1 MPVPGSVPAGGP
13 PGITGASGLLPAQYL
28 PLLPAAGAGSVSADL
43 PSDHGRGEGAAAGAS
58 EDSVQPGGQREK
70 QQEARPGRAELAA
83 DSALALALA
92 VVLTMATYFVSQHR
106 ASVRPFD
113 AGGAALVIAS
123 SAVLAARRTWPVAVL
138 AVVFG
143 IILTYLAIGYPDGP
157 IWVTL
162 IIAFFTAVVRGQRL
176 VGVAAAIAVFG
187 VFLLIHPLL
196 GRGPV
201 PSAAGLAA
209 VAAWPLVI
217 LGTAEAVRI
226 RRVRAAEA
234 ARIREEETLRR
245 ASEERLRIARELHD
259 SLGHYLSMISV
270 QSGVALNLNPGLP
283 GQVAESLSA
292 IRQASREGLRE
303 LRSVLRILR
312 QDGEPAPHAPPPTLA
327 RLSDLVNHAAA
338 AGLQVRAETGGT
350 VRELPFGIDQ
360 AAFRIV
366 QEALTN
372 VTRHAGTDTAT
383 VRIRYG
389 QHDLTLQVDDDGH
402 GSNDGP
408 LPPGGSGIAGMR
420 ERAAAL
426 GGELHAGPRPRGG
439 FRVTATLPLDG
450 SE

>member
-1 MPVPGSVPAGGP
+1 MQ
-13 PGITGASGLLPAQYL
+13 LQ
-28 PLLPAAGAGSVSADL
+28 
-43 PSDHGRGEGAAAGAS
+43 
-58 EDSVQPGGQREK
+58 
-70 QQEARPGRAELAA
+70 ARPGRAGLAA

-92 VVLTMATYFVSQHR
+92 VVLTVATYFVSQHR

-113 AGGAALVIAS
+113 TGGVALVIAS
-123 SAVLAARRTWPVAVL
+123 AVALAARRTRPVAVL

-143 IILTYLAIGYPDGP
+143 IVLAYLVTGYPDGP
-157 IWVTL
+157 IWLTL
-162 IIAFFTAVVRGQRL
+162 IIAFFTAVRYGHRL
-176 VGVAAAIAVFG
+176 AGVAAVIAVFG
-187 VFLLIHPLL
+187 LFFLIHPLL
-196 GRGPV
+196 GRGPA
-201 PSAAGLAA
+201 PSAAGFAA

-217 LGTAEAVRI
+217 LGAAEAVRI
-226 RRVRAAEA
+226 RRIRAAEA
-234 ARIREEETLRR
+234 ARIREEEALRR

-270 QSGVALNLNPGLP
+270 QSGVTLNLNPGLP

-292 IRQASREGLRE
+292 IRQASQEGLRE

-312 QDGEPAPHAPPPTLA
+312 QDGETAPHAPPPALA
-327 RLSDLVNHAAA
+327 QLGDLVNQAAA
-338 AGLQVRAETGGT
+338 AGLQVRAETSGT
-350 VRELPFGIDQ
+350 VRELPFGLDQ

-389 QHDLTLQVDDDGH
+389 RHDLTVQVDDDGQ
-402 GSNDGP
+402 GRDDGLP
-408 LPPGGSGIAGMR
+408 PPPGGSGIAGMR

-426 GGELHAGPRPRGG
+426 GGELRAGPRPEGG

-450 SE
+450 SA

>member
-1 MPVPGSVPAGGP
+1 
-13 PGITGASGLLPAQYL
+13 
-28 PLLPAAGAGSVSADL
+28 
-43 PSDHGRGEGAAAGAS
+43 
-58 EDSVQPGGQREK
+58 VQPGRQRGK
-70 QQEARPGRAELAA
+70 QQEARPGRAGLAA

-92 VVLTMATYFVSQHR
+92 AVLTVATYFVSKHQ

-113 AGGAALVIAS
+113 AGAAALVIAS
-123 SAVLAARRTWPVAVL
+123 ALALAARRTRPVAVL

-143 IILTYLAIGYPDGP
+143 ILLAYLATGYPEGP
-157 IWVTL
+157 IWLTL
-162 IIAFFTAVVRGQRL
+162 IIAYFTAVVRGHRL
-176 VGVAAAIAVFG
+176 VGLAAAIAVFG
-187 VFLLIHPLL
+187 IFLLIHPLL
-196 GRGPV
+196 GRGPA

-209 VAAWPLVI
+209 AAAWPLVI
-217 LGTAEAVRI
+217 LGAAEAVRI

-234 ARIREEETLRR
+234 ARIREEEALRR
-245 ASEERLRIARELHD
+245 ASDERLRMARELHD

-292 IRQASREGLRE
+292 IRQASKEGLRE

-312 QDGEPAPHAPPPTLA
+312 QDGEPAPHAPPPALA
-327 RLSDLVNHAAA
+327 RLGDLVFHAAA

-350 VRELPFGIDQ
+350 VRELPFGVDQ

-372 VTRHAGTDTAT
+372 VTRHAGTDSAT
-383 VRIRYG
+383 VRVRYG
-389 QHDLTLQVDDDGH
+389 EHDLTVQVDDDGR
-402 GSNDGP
+402 GCNDGLP
-408 LPPGGSGIAGMR
+408 PPGGSGIAGMR

-426 GGELHAGPRPRGG
+426 GGELHAGPRRGGG